1 MHTCTYVEGYVA
13 KCDVTLFVYM
23 NVRSIQHYVCM
34 LEGSSHTLHA
44 DIGTI
49 SYGLATYVC
58 TYMCTYVCTP
68 IM

>member
-1 MHTCTYVEGYVA
+1 MHIYTYVEGYMT
-13 KCDVTLFVYM
+13 KCDVILFVYM

-49 SYGLATYVC
+49 SYGLSTYVR
-58 TYMCTYVCTP
+58 TYMCTYVRTS